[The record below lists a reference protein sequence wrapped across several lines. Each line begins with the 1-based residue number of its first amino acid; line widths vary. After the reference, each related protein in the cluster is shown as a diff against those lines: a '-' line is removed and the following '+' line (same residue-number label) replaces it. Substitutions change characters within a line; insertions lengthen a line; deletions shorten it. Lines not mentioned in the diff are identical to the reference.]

1 MKIYLCGGKMFET
14 MAEAIA
20 YANFIHRVS
29 GLIIAVEEFHHG

>member
-1 MKIYLCGGKMFET
+1 V
-14 MAEAIA
+14 AEAIA

>member
-1 MKIYLCGGKMFET
+1 MKIYLCGGKMFESV
-14 MAEAIA
+14 AEATA